1 MSVKRVEYK
10 IKAKTSKNI
19 RKINISNYTGG
30 PNSNK
35 FFFFFKSEMMETSRI
50 REGTVKAIII
60 ASMYW
65 ALTMCQSLFS
75 MLSMC
80 SFILAPNCTMNKVL
94 LLSSLLNR

>member
-35 FFFFFKSEMMETSRI
+35 FFFF
-50 REGTVKAIII
+50 
-60 ASMYW
+60 
-65 ALTMCQSLFS
+65 
-75 MLSMC
+75 
-80 SFILAPNCTMNKVL
+80 
-94 LLSSLLNR
+94 